1 MKLRR
6 LPFQDVRLRRR
17 RMKSPQVQPLDL
29 SDGRAR
35 SIITTEA
42 ATQAWDPRWGLLI
55 AATVGVFVFLLRMP
69 ITGHM
74 AGIAIEARGIAA
86 NVTRRLTRIT
96 DRRCQL
102 TVRLFNLVPDS
113 GQARLVSI
121 KVRSRGRRLIR
132 RCVRAFYS

>member
-6 LPFQDVRLRRR
+6 LPFDVVRLRRL
-17 RMKSPQVQPLDL
+17 RMKKPRVEPLGL

-42 ATQAWDPRWGLLI
+42 ATQAWDPRWGRLI

-74 AGIAIEARGIAA
+74 AGIAIEAHRIAA
-86 NVTRRLTRIT
+86 NIAKLPGLLTNR
-96 DRRCQL
+96 QE
-102 TVRLFNLVPDS
+102 V
-113 GQARLVSI
+113 
-121 KVRSRGRRLIR
+121 
-132 RCVRAFYS
+132 

>member
-74 AGIAIEARGIAA
+74 AGIANEARRIAV
-86 NVTRRLTRIT
+86 NVAKLPELLRKSRLDHALFRSRVL
-96 DRRCQL
+96 RRCSCCD
-102 TVRLFNLVPDS
+102 RP
-113 GQARLVSI
+113 
-121 KVRSRGRRLIR
+121 
-132 RCVRAFYS
+132 